1 MSDKK
6 DAAVKAAGKE
16 ATDATK
22 ESTRDVV
29 SDYSAAGNYYVL
41 GHLVQFTG
49 LTDRT
54 LRNYI
59 SLGILQ
65 GEKINGL
72 WHFTPEQVEAFVR
85 HPAVRPSIL
94 AKKNAIVYDFLL
106 DTKKKTHQTCI
117 ILDLPGEDE
126 KRLME
131 YFAYAIC
138 NGDFHDFRF
147 SFDSIEGEPRVILR
161 GDTQEVMKLV
171 DGYYNRK
178 ARGKGSGS

>member
-1 MSDKK
+1 MSDNKS
-6 DAAVKAAGKE
+6 DTNKAATDNYG
-16 ATDATK
+16 AT
-22 ESTRDVV
+22 
-29 SDYSAAGNYYVL
+29 GNYYVL

-59 SLGILQ
+59 SMGILQ

-72 WHFTPEQVEAFVR
+72 WHFTPEQVETFVR
-85 HPAVRPSIL
+85 HPAVQPSIL
-94 AKKNAIVYDFLL
+94 AKKNATVYDFLL
-106 DTKKKTHQTCI
+106 DNKKKAHQICI

-161 GDTQEVMKLV
+161 GDAQEVMKLV
-171 DGYYNRK
+171 DGYYNR
-178 ARGKGSGS
+178 